1 VQVKPGPDGYRQFT
15 ESIRR
20 AFNLPDDS
28 ELNITFTCDEPSTG
42 QPTGVDNGSL
52 LTLQGSGA
60 YDAAVHCASVSAA
73 RRLSTPGVSRTVS
86 VAEEFMSLPSTP
98 GPINSMGGAAAASP
112 EALSPEGSS
121 AEAGALGGS
130 KRRLSGSLRRL
141 RSALQEFASA
151 LSSGAGGSGTG
162 MRP

>member
-1 VQVKPGPDGYRQFT
+1 
-15 ESIRR
+15 
-20 AFNLPDDS
+20 
-28 ELNITFTCDEPSTG
+28 
-42 QPTGVDNGSL
+42 
-52 LTLQGSGA
+52 
-60 YDAAVHCASVSAA
+60 
-73 RRLSTPGVSRTVS
+73 
-86 VAEEFMSLPSTP
+86 MSLPSTP

-112 EALSPEGSS
+112 EALSPEGSGVDAS
-121 AEAGALGGS
+121 ALGSS